1 LDPPAWSSEENAW
14 RTNKI
19 NVQTITV
26 PSNDETAEGST
37 TYPPEIGPRDFNG
50 ELFVTSNDDGMAVWT
65 MGSGHKEKNPK
76 EKDDALS
83 VVSSI
88 SDGEKDIESAPSRN
102 KRIAS
107 SSIVEASDDLDIQRG
122 AAIVINKL
130 REKTR
135 SLRDSA
141 KSYRLPSLAISTS
154 CATPSKHKEEQTTDT
169 KEMTDEFKER
179 MRVAAL
185 MDSSNSEFTED
196 QPGIKVTI
204 ICPDGSKEE
213 AKFSTMNSCFID
225 DGQLLQE
232 ADLASTHLVKQA
244 KHASTPAKQEDPKPI
259 IRSRTPKAKLGP
271 EVTKRVSSVRSR
283 ESVPKAKAVPEVPIR
298 VSSNLPRVPL
308 SKVAVQAPTGT
319 TEYSEDGVSEMT
331 NGFSETTPGDGDIRR
346 DTISILEDLARS
358 Y

>member
-1 LDPPAWSSEENAW
+1 M
-14 RTNKI
+14 
-19 NVQTITV
+19 
-26 PSNDETAEGST
+26 

-50 ELFVTSNDDGMAVWT
+50 ELFVTSNDDGLAVWT
-65 MGSGHKEKNPK
+65 MGSGHQEKNPK
-76 EKDDALS
+76 EKDDARS

-88 SDGEKDIESAPSRN
+88 SDGEKDIESGPSGK

-107 SSIVEASDDLDIQRG
+107 STSIVEASDDHDIHRG

-130 REKTR
+130 REKTQ

-154 CATPSKHKEEQTTDT
+154 CASPSKHKEEQTTDT
-169 KEMTDEFKER
+169 KDMTDEFKER
-179 MRVAAL
+179 MREAAF
-185 MDSSNSEFTED
+185 MDSSNSEFTEN

-213 AKFSTMNSCFID
+213 AKFSTMPCFID
-225 DGQLLQE
+225 DGQLLEQ

-244 KHASTPAKQEDPKPI
+244 KHASTPAKQEDPKPL
-259 IRSRTPKAKLGP
+259 IRSRVPKAKLVP
-271 EVTKRVSSVRSR
+271 EVPKRVSSIRGR
-283 ESVPKAKAVPEVPIR
+283 ESVPKAIAVSEVPMR

-331 NGFSETTPGDGDIRR
+331 NGFSETTPRDADIGR
-346 DTISILEDLARS
+346 DTLSILEDLART